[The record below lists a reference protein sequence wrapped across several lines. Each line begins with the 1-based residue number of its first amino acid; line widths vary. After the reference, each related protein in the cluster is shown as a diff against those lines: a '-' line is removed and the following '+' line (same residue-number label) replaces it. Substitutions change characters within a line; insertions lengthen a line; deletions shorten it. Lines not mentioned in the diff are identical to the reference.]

1 MALERLSDETLT
13 TDQVNVEVDKAK
25 AISQLAGTLI
35 QSAKVEIPYYARYW
49 CGLDWGY
56 YPSAFAVKV
65 GGVKYSPAVAFPC
78 KRIGL
83 LVGLA

>member
-35 QSAKVEIPYYARYW
+35 QSAKVEIDFINAT
-49 CGLDWGY
+49 
-56 YPSAFAVKV
+56 
-65 GGVKYSPAVAFPC
+65 GVMESQSDLFKSVTQS
-78 KRIGL
+78 KL
-83 LVGLA
+83 L